1 MSTVESF
8 STKSA
13 RDFVI
18 KHAKSI
24 SEKQMAQ
31 SFWRDFFS
39 MVCGVDDLISVGIE
53 FEFPVRSKSTGKIR
67 FVDVLWGGVLLVEHK
82 SAGEDLDKAEEQARD
97 YLTSLDPS
105 LRPPAFIVSD
115 FKRIRIIEVFA
126 GKSVEFALEELPYHL
141 DRFSA
146 IVGNN
151 GIQVA
156 KVQTQADIKAA
167 KLMSELFIEFEK
179 ANYSGHEVSVLLI
192 RVLFLLFGEDTR
204 MFKPTP
210 RGLFT
215 DFVEATVPDGS
226 GLGGRLQEL
235 FQVLNTPKEQR
246 PGTLPFYVKDFPYVN
261 GGLFAE
267 NIGIF
272 SFTKEMRGALLKATS
287 YDWSQI
293 SPAIFGSLFQF
304 ARDKETRREM
314 GEHFTSEEFILRSIN
329 DLFLNDFIDR
339 LAKAWD
345 NPNALKKLQRELG
358 TYNFLDPACGSG
370 NFLVVSYKKLR
381 EIELKIIARTQE
393 LTGSEGQLQID
404 GSLGLQVHLG
414 QFHGIEL
421 DDWSSSI
428 AVVAMH
434 LADHQANLA
443 LEEITG
449 VIPTRFPL
457 KESANIVQANAL
469 RVDWSEICPMSDK
482 TFVVGNPPFNGARWQ
497 SKEQKADTNHVWGK
511 VRGVGNL
518 DYVSNWHLIA
528 SRFIDRFGVRAS
540 FVSTNSI
547 VQGEQPA
554 IIWSEL
560 SKLDVD
566 IGFAH
571 QTFQWRNEAGKQAA
585 VQVVIMGLNNRN
597 LGPAKKP
604 LWTYPDAKGKPLRVH
619 AKEINGY
626 LLDAPNV
633 LISSRSRPLNPSIPP
648 MDFGSMPN
656 DGGFLADISP
666 EEANRIRAED
676 PVAAKYLRRLIG
688 ARELIHDSERY
699 CLWLVGAEPKDIRSS
714 REIQNRVRAV
724 RELRASSKREATR
737 KLAERPAEFGEVR
750 QPFLDFLAVPKVSS
764 ELRDYF
770 PCKPLS
776 PDVIALDRIG
786 IAPDP
791 NHQIFGFLSSSVF
804 TIWNKTV
811 SGRLESRINFSI
823 TTTYNNFPFPSP
835 SEAVQ
840 KEIREGAEAVLEA
853 RSHFSS
859 SSLADLYDPNSM
871 PPSLR
876 KAHEAL
882 DKAVLKAFGMKPSL
896 SDNEILTRLFGLYEE
911 QTAGLVQSWLA

>member
-1 MSTVESF
+1 
-8 STKSA
+8 
-13 RDFVI
+13 
-18 KHAKSI
+18 
-24 SEKQMAQ
+24 
-31 SFWRDFFS
+31 
-39 MVCGVDDLISVGIE
+39 
-53 FEFPVRSKSTGKIR
+53 
-67 FVDVLWGGVLLVEHK
+67 VLLIEHK

-126 GKSVEFALEELPYHL
+126 GKSVEFALEELPNHL

-151 GIQVA
+151 GIEVA

-235 FQVLNTPKEQR
+235 FQVLNTPSEKR
-246 PGTLPFYVKDFPYVN
+246 PGTLPAYVKDFPYVN

-272 SFTKEMRGALLKATS
+272 SFTKEMRDALLKATS

-329 DLFLNDFIDR
+329 DLFLNDFNDR
-339 LAKAWD
+339 LLKAWD
-345 NPNALKKLQRELG
+345 NPNALKKLQIELG

-393 LTGSEGQLQID
+393 LTGSEGQLQVD
-404 GSLGLQVHLG
+404 GSMGLQVHLG

-457 KESANIVQANAL
+457 TDSAKIVQGNAL
-469 RVDWSEICPMSDK
+469 RLDWADICPMGEK
-482 TFVVGNPPFNGARWQ
+482 TFIIGNPPFNGARFQ
-497 SKEQKADTNHVWGK
+497 TADQKADTLHVWQNAKGSGEIDF
-511 VRGVGNL
+511 VA
-518 DYVSNWHLIA
+518 NWHLVA
-528 SRFIDRFGVRAS
+528 SRLIHEHGVKVS

-547 VQGEQPA
+547 AQGEQPA
-554 IIWSEL
+554 ILWSQLRPLGVE
-560 SKLDVD
+560 
-566 IGFAH
+566 IAFAH
-571 QTFQWRNEAGKQAA
+571 QTFQWQNEALGQAA
-585 VQVVIMGLNNRN
+585 VHVVIMGLSAN
-597 LGPAKKP
+597 PPKTKK
-604 LWTYPDAKGKPLRVH
+604 LWTYPTIKGKPVLKN
-619 AKEINGY
+619 AKSINGY
-626 LLDAPNV
+626 LVDAPDI
-633 LISSRSRPLNPSIPP
+633 LITSRSRPLSPTTPR

-656 DGGFLADISP
+656 DGGHLSDIDA
-666 EEANRIRAED
+666 EEAQRIKKVD
-676 PVAAKYLRRLIG
+676 PIADKYLHRLVGSQEFINNK
-688 ARELIHDSERY
+688 ERY
-699 CLWLVGAEPKDIRSS
+699 CLWLVGANPSDIRQSKIIS
-714 REIQNRVRAV
+714 ERVQAV
-724 RELRASSKREATR
+724 KELRLASKRAATQ
-737 KLAERPAEFGEVR
+737 KLANRPAEFGEVR
-750 QPFLDFLAVPKVSS
+750 QPEKGDYLLVPRVSS
-764 ELRDYF
+764 ERRDYVPIGF
-770 PCKPLS
+770 FDHLVITNDS
-776 PDVIALDRIG
+776 VLVIPDAQVSDFG
-786 IAPDP
+786 I
-791 NHQIFGFLSSSVF
+791 LSSRLFNV
-804 TIWNKTV
+804 WLRAV
-811 SGRLESRINFSI
+811 SGRLKSDFRISATI
-823 TTTYNNFPFPSP
+823 TYNNFPFVALTDG
-835 SEAVQ
+835 AVKDISQ
-840 KEIREGAEAVLEA
+840 TAQTVLDARAE
-853 RSHFSS
+853 FPS

-882 DKAVLKAFGMKPSL
+882 DKAVLTAFAMKPSL
-896 SDNEILTRLFGLYEE
+896 SDNEILTRLFELYEE
-911 QTAGLVQSWLA
+911 QTAGLV

>member
-1 MSTVESF
+1 MSTIERF
-8 STKSA
+8 STKNA
-13 RDFVI
+13 RDFAT
-18 KHAKSI
+18 KHAKST

-39 MVCGVDDLISVGIE
+39 MVCGIDDLISVGIE
-53 FEFPVRSKSTGKIR
+53 FEFPVRSNSTGKIR
-67 FVDVLWGGVLLVEHK
+67 FVDVLWGGVLLIEHK
-82 SAGEDLDKAEEQARD
+82 SAGEDLDKADEQARD

-126 GKSVEFALEELPYHL
+126 GKSVEFSLEELPNHL
-141 DRFSA
+141 ERFSA

-151 GIQVA
+151 GIEVA

-235 FQVLNTPKEQR
+235 FQVLNTPMEKR
-246 PGTLPFYVKDFPYVN
+246 PGTLPAYVKDFPYVN

-267 NIGIF
+267 NIGVF
-272 SFTKEMRGALLKATS
+272 SFTREMRGALLKATS

-329 DLFLNDFIDR
+329 DLFLNDFNDR

-345 NPNALKKLQRELG
+345 NPNALKKLQMELG
-358 TYNFLDPACGSG
+358 TYSFLDPACGSG

-381 EIELKIIARTQE
+381 EIELKIIARAQE
-393 LTGSEGQLQID
+393 LNGSEGQLQID
-404 GSLGLQVHLG
+404 GSMGLQVHLG

-457 KESANIVQANAL
+457 TESAKIVQGNAL
-469 RVDWSEICPMSDK
+469 RLDWAEICPMGEK
-482 TFVVGNPPFNGARWQ
+482 TFIIGNPPFNGARWQ
-497 SKEQKADTNHVWGK
+497 SKDQKVDTNHVWGK

-518 DYVSNWHLIA
+518 DFVCNWHLIA
-528 SRFIDRFGVRAS
+528 SRFIDNSGAKAS

-560 SKLDVD
+560 SKLDVE

-571 QTFQWRNEAGKQAA
+571 QTFQWRNEASKQAA
-585 VQVVIMGLNNRN
+585 VQVVILGLRN
-597 LGPAKKP
+597 QDAGAKKRL
-604 LWTYPDAKGKPLRVH
+604 LWTYPDVKGKPVRSN

-633 LISSRSRPLNPSIPP
+633 LIKSRSTPLSPNIPV

-656 DGGFLADISP
+656 DGGHLSDISSG
-666 EEANRIRAED
+666 EANQMRAED
-676 PVAAKYLRRLIG
+676 PVAAKYLRRLVG
-688 ARELIHDSERY
+688 ARELIHDSERF

-714 REIQNRVRAV
+714 QEIQKRVKAV
-724 RELRASSKREATR
+724 RELRASSKRETTR
-737 KLAERPAEFGEVR
+737 KLADRPAEFGEIR
-750 QPFLDFLAVPKVSS
+750 QPFLDFLAIPKVSS
-764 ELRDYF
+764 EHRDYL

-776 PDVIALDRIG
+776 PEVIALDRIG
-786 IAPDP
+786 IVPDR

-811 SGRLESRINFSI
+811 SGRLESRLNFSI
-823 TTTYNNFPFPSP
+823 TTTYNNFPFPNP
-835 SEAVQ
+835 NGVVE
-840 KEIREGAEAVLEA
+840 KEISERAEAVLEA
-853 RSHFSS
+853 RSQFPA

-882 DKAVLKAFGMKPSL
+882 DKAVLRAFGMKPSL
-896 SDNEILTRLFGLYEE
+896 SENEILTRLFELYEE
-911 QTAGLVQSWLA
+911 QTAGLV

>member
-1 MSTVESF
+1 MSTVERF

-13 RDFVI
+13 RDFAT
-18 KHAKSI
+18 KHEKST

-39 MVCGVDDLISVGIE
+39 MVCGIDDLISVGIE
-53 FEFPVRSKSTGKIR
+53 FEFPIRSKSTRKIR
-67 FVDVLWGGVLLVEHK
+67 FIDVFWGGVLLVEHK
-82 SAGEDLDKAEEQARD
+82 STGEDLDKAEEQARD
-97 YLTSLDPS
+97 YLTSLDPA
-105 LRPPAFIVSD
+105 LRPPVFIVSD
-115 FKRIRIIEVFA
+115 FKRIRIIDIFA
-126 GKSVEFALEELPYHL
+126 GKSVEFALEELPNHL

-146 IVGNN
+146 IIGNN
-151 GIQVA
+151 GVEVA

-179 ANYSGHEVSVLLI
+179 AGYSGHEVSVLLI

-235 FQVLNTPKEQR
+235 FQVLNTPVEKR
-246 PGTLPFYVKDFPYVN
+246 PGTLPSYVKDFPYVN

-272 SFTKEMRGALLKATS
+272 SFTKEMRSALLKATS

-329 DLFLNDFIDR
+329 DLFLNDFNDR

-345 NPNALKKLQRELG
+345 KPNALKKLQTELG

-381 EIELKIIARTQE
+381 EIELKIIARNQE
-393 LTGSEGQLQID
+393 LTGSEGQLQVD
-404 GSLGLQVHLG
+404 GSMGLQVHLG

-457 KESANIVQANAL
+457 TDSAKIVQGNAL
-469 RVDWSEICPMSDK
+469 RLDWADICPMGEK
-482 TFVVGNPPFNGARWQ
+482 TFIIGNPPFNGARFQ
-497 SKEQKADTNHVWGK
+497 TEDQKADTLHVWQNAKGAGEIDF
-511 VRGVGNL
+511 VA
-518 DYVSNWHLIA
+518 NWHVIA
-528 SRFIDRFGVRAS
+528 SRLIHEHGVQVS

-547 VQGEQPA
+547 AQGEQPA
-554 IIWSEL
+554 ILWSQLRPL
-560 SKLDVD
+560 SVE
-566 IGFAH
+566 IAFAH
-571 QTFQWRNEAGKQAA
+571 QTFQWQNEATGQAA
-585 VQVVIMGLNNRN
+585 VHVVIMGLSAS
-597 LGPAKKP
+597 PSKTKK
-604 LWTYPDAKGKPLRVH
+604 LWTYPTIKAKPVLKN
-619 AKEINGY
+619 AKNINGY
-626 LLDAPNV
+626 LVDAPDI
-633 LISSRSRPLNPSIPP
+633 LITSRSRPLSPATPR

-656 DGGFLADISP
+656 DGGHLSDIDAQ
-666 EEANRIRAED
+666 EAQRIKTQD
-676 PVAAKYLRRLIG
+676 PIASKYLHRLVGSQEFINNK
-688 ARELIHDSERY
+688 ERY
-699 CLWLVGAEPKDIRSS
+699 CLWLVGANPSDIRQSKIIS
-714 REIQNRVRAV
+714 ERVQAV
-724 RELRASSKREATR
+724 KELRLASKRAATQ
-737 KLAERPAEFGEVR
+737 KLANRPAEFGEVR
-750 QPFLDFLAVPKVSS
+750 QPERGDYLLVPCVSS
-764 ELRDYF
+764 ERREYVPIGFFDHSVITNNSVLVI
-770 PCKPLS
+770 PEAQLS
-776 PDVIALDRIG
+776 DFG
-786 IAPDP
+786 I
-791 NHQIFGFLSSSVF
+791 LSSRLF
-804 TIWNKTV
+804 NIWLRAV
-811 SGRLESRINFSI
+811 SGRLKSDFRISATI
-823 TTTYNNFPFPSP
+823 TYNNFPFVALTDESVKGI
-835 SEAVQ
+835 SQMAQ
-840 KEIREGAEAVLEA
+840 AVLDA
-853 RSHFSS
+853 RAEFPS

-876 KAHEAL
+876 KVHEAL

-896 SDNEILTRLFGLYEE
+896 SDNEILTRLFELYQE
-911 QTAGLVQSWLA
+911 QTAGLV

>member
-1 MSTVESF
+1 MSTVERF

-18 KHAKSI
+18 KHAKST

-39 MVCGVDDLISVGIE
+39 MVCGIDDLISVGIE
-53 FEFPVRSKSTGKIR
+53 FEFPVRSNSTGKIR
-67 FVDVLWGGVLLVEHK
+67 FIDVLWGGVLLIEHK

-126 GKSVEFALEELPYHL
+126 GKSVEFALEELPNHL

-151 GIQVA
+151 GIEVA

-235 FQVLNTPKEQR
+235 FQVLNTPIEKR
-246 PGTLPFYVKDFPYVN
+246 PGTLPTYVKDFPYVN

-304 ARDKETRREM
+304 ARDKEARREM

-329 DLFLNDFIDR
+329 DLFLNDFNDR

-345 NPNALKKLQRELG
+345 NPNALKKLQMELG

-457 KESANIVQANAL
+457 KESANIVQGNAL
-469 RVDWSEICPMSDK
+469 RLDWSEICPMGEK
-482 TFVVGNPPFNGARWQ
+482 TFIIGNPPFNGARWQ
-497 SKEQKADTNHVWGK
+497 STEQKADTNHVWGK

-518 DYVSNWHLIA
+518 DFVSNWHLIA
-528 SRFIDRFGVRAS
+528 SRFIDQFGVSAS

-554 IIWSEL
+554 IIWAQL
-560 SKLDVD
+560 SKLNVQVA
-566 IGFAH
+566 FAH
-571 QTFQWRNEAGKQAA
+571 QTFQWQNEASGQAA
-585 VQVVIMGLNNRN
+585 VHVVIIGLESKSAGSKTRN
-597 LGPAKKP
+597 L
-604 LWTYPDAKGKPLRVH
+604 WVYPHIKGKPILTK
-619 AKEINGY
+619 AKTINGY
-626 LLDAPNV
+626 LLDAPNI
-633 LISSRSRPLNPSIPP
+633 LISSRSRPLSPSTPI
-648 MDFGSMPN
+648 MEFGSMPN
-656 DGGFLADISP
+656 DGGFLSDIDS
-666 EEANRIRAED
+666 EQAAKIREVD
-676 PVAAKYLRRLIG
+676 PIASKYLRKLIG
-688 ARELIHDSERY
+688 GRELLHNVDRY
-699 CLWLVGAEPKDIRSS
+699 CLWLVGAEPGHIRQSPELS
-714 REIQNRVRAV
+714 MRTKAV
-724 RELRASSKREATR
+724 REVRESSKREATQR
-737 KLAERPAEFGEVR
+737 LANRPTEFAEIR
-750 QPFLDFLAVPKVSS
+750 QPDREYLAVPLITS
-764 ELRDYF
+764 EHRDYLACAVQ
-770 PCKPLS
+770 PSEVVANNK
-776 PDVIALDRIG
+776 IG
-786 IAPDP
+786 IIVESVYEA
-791 NHQIFGFLSSSVF
+791 FGFLSSKVF
-804 TIWNKTV
+804 TVWNKAV
-811 SGRLESRINFSI
+811 SGRLESRLNVGI
-823 TTTYNNFPFPSP
+823 TTTYNNFPFPALS
-835 SEAVQ
+835 SEQSGELRQVAQ
-840 KEIREGAEAVLEA
+840 GILDA
-853 RSHFSS
+853 RAQFPE

-882 DKAVLKAFGMKPSL
+882 DKVVLKAFGMKPSL
-896 SDNEILTRLFGLYEE
+896 SDNEILTRLFELYEE
-911 QTAGLVQSWLA
+911 QTAGLV

>member
-1 MSTVESF
+1 MSTVQRF

-18 KHAKSI
+18 KHAKST

-39 MVCGVDDLISVGIE
+39 MVCGVDDLISVGVE

-82 SAGEDLDKAEEQARD
+82 SAGEDLNKAEEQARD

-126 GKSVEFALEELPYHL
+126 GKSVEFALEELPNHL

-151 GIQVA
+151 GVEVA

-192 RVLFLLFGEDTR
+192 RALFLLFGEDTR

-235 FQVLNTPKEQR
+235 FQVLNTPIEKR
-246 PGTLPFYVKDFPYVN
+246 PRTLPAYVKDFPYVN

-272 SFTKEMRGALLKATS
+272 SFTKEMRGALLRATS

-329 DLFLNDFIDR
+329 DLFLNDFNDR

-345 NPNALKKLQRELG
+345 NPNAVKKLQMELG

-457 KESANIVQANAL
+457 TDSANIVQGNAL
-469 RVDWSEICPMSDK
+469 RLDWSEICPMGEN
-482 TFVVGNPPFNGARWQ
+482 TFIIGNPPFNGARFQ
-497 SKEQKADTNHVWGK
+497 TADQKADTLHVWRDSKGSGEIDF
-511 VRGVGNL
+511 VA
-518 DYVSNWHLIA
+518 NWHLIA
-528 SRFIDRFGVRAS
+528 SRLIQQHGVRVS

-554 IIWSEL
+554 ILWSQLRPLGVE
-560 SKLDVD
+560 
-566 IGFAH
+566 IAFAH
-571 QTFQWRNEAGKQAA
+571 QTFQWQNEASGQAA
-585 VQVVIMGLNNRN
+585 VHVVIMGLSAN
-597 LGPAKKP
+597 PPKTKKI
-604 LWTYPDAKGKPLRVH
+604 WAYPSIKGKPVLKN
-619 AKEINGY
+619 AKSINGY
-626 LLDAPNV
+626 LVDAPDI
-633 LISSRSRPLNPSIPP
+633 LITARSRPLTPSTPR

-656 DGGFLADISP
+656 DGGHLSDIDA
-666 EEANRIRAED
+666 EEAQSIKKVD
-676 PVAAKYLRRLIG
+676 PIAAKYLHRLVGSQEYINNK
-688 ARELIHDSERY
+688 ERY
-699 CLWLVGAEPKDIRSS
+699 CLWLVGANPSDIRQSKIIS
-714 REIQNRVRAV
+714 ERVQAV
-724 RELRASSKREATR
+724 KELRLASKRAATQ
-737 KLAERPAEFGEVR
+737 KLANRPAEFGEVR
-750 QPFLDFLAVPKVSS
+750 QPENGDYLLVPRVSS
-764 ELRDYF
+764 ERRDYVPIGF
-770 PCKPLS
+770 FDHSVITNDSVLVIPDAQLS
-776 PDVIALDRIG
+776 DFG
-786 IAPDP
+786 I
-791 NHQIFGFLSSSVF
+791 LSSRLFNV
-804 TIWNKTV
+804 WLRAV
-811 SGRLESRINFSI
+811 SGRLKSDFRISGTI
-823 TTTYNNFPFPSP
+823 TYNNFPFVAFTD
-835 SEAVQ
+835 EAVKDIPQ
-840 KEIREGAEAVLEA
+840 TAQAVLDA
-853 RSHFSS
+853 RAEFPS

-882 DKAVLKAFGMKPSL
+882 DKSVFKAFGIKPSL
-896 SDNEILTRLFGLYEE
+896 SDNEILTRLFELYEE
-911 QTAGLVQSWLA
+911 QTAGLV

>member
-1 MSTVESF
+1 MVERF
-8 STKSA
+8 SAKSA
-13 RDFVI
+13 RDFAT
-18 KHAKSI
+18 KHAKST

-39 MVCGVDDLISVGIE
+39 MVCGIDDLISVGIE
-53 FEFPVRSKSTGKIR
+53 FEFPVRSNSTGKVR
-67 FVDVLWGGVLLVEHK
+67 FVDVLWGGVLLIEHK

-126 GKSVEFALEELPYHL
+126 GKSVEFALEELPNHL
-141 DRFSA
+141 DRFTA
-146 IVGNN
+146 IIGNN
-151 GIQVA
+151 GVEVA

-167 KLMSELFIEFEK
+167 KLMSELFVEFEK
-179 ANYSGHEVSVLLI
+179 AGYSGHEVSVLLI

-235 FQVLNTPKEQR
+235 FQVLNTPMEKR
-246 PGTLPFYVKDFPYVN
+246 PGTLPAYVKDFPYVN

-267 NIGIF
+267 SIGIF
-272 SFTKEMRGALLKATS
+272 SFTKEMRSALLKATN

-329 DLFLNDFIDR
+329 DLFLNDFNER

-345 NPNALKKLQRELG
+345 NPKALRNLQTELG

-393 LTGSEGQLQID
+393 LTGSEGQLQVD

-449 VIPTRFPL
+449 AIPTRFPL
-457 KESANIVQANAL
+457 TESANIVRGNAL
-469 RVDWSEICPMSDK
+469 RLEWSEICPMGEK
-482 TFVVGNPPFNGARWQ
+482 TFIMGNPPFYGTSWQ
-497 SKEQKADTNHVWGK
+497 SKEQKEDTSLVWG
-511 VRGVGNL
+511 GFPGSGLL
-518 DYVSNWHLIA
+518 DYVANWFLVA
-528 SRFIDRFGVRAS
+528 SKQLSERGGRAA
-540 FVSTNSI
+540 FVATNSI
-547 VQGEQPA
+547 TQGTQPA
-554 IIWSEL
+554 VIWSQMTAL
-560 SKLDVD
+560 GMSID
-566 IGFAH
+566 FAH
-571 QTFQWRNEAGKQAA
+571 QSFQWTNEASGQAT
-585 VQVVIMGLNNRN
+585 VQVVIIGFSGR
-597 LGPAKKP
+597 KKP
-604 LWTYPDAKGKPLRVH
+604 QKLKLWEYPNQKGKPVLTW
-619 AKEINGY
+619 ASNINGY
-626 LLDAPNV
+626 LLDAPNILV
-633 LISSRSRPLNPSIPP
+633 RSRRKPLSPDTPP
-648 MDFGSMPN
+648 LDNGNKPA
-656 DGGFLADISP
+656 DGGFLSDISP
-666 EEANRIRAED
+666 DEAAEIAKED
-676 PVAAKYLRRLIG
+676 SIAKKYLRRIVG
-688 ARELIHDSERY
+688 ARELIHSEERY
-699 CLWLVGAEPKDIRSS
+699 CLWLAEASPSDIRNSPILRSRVAQVRQMRESS
-714 REIQNRVRAV
+714 A
-724 RELRASSKREATR
+724 KPKTR
-737 KLAERPAEFGEVR
+737 QDANRPAEFQEIR
-750 QPFLDFLAVPKVSS
+750 QPSEDFIAVPKITSEDRDYVPIALYPKDIIVNDRVSIIERGSMSLFGMVSS
-764 ELRDYF
+764 
-770 PCKPLS
+770 KPF
-776 PDVIALDRIG
+776 
-786 IAPDP
+786 
-791 NHQIFGFLSSSVF
+791 N
-804 TIWNKTV
+804 IWNKAV
-811 SGRLESRINFSI
+811 SGRLESRTNISSLI
-823 TTTYNNFPFPSP
+823 TYNNFPFPILTD
-835 SEAVQ
+835 ELGQ
-840 KEIREGAEAVLEA
+840 EIADSARKVLDARRE
-853 RSHFSS
+853 FPT

-896 SDNEILTRLFGLYEE
+896 SDNEILTRLFELYEE
-911 QTAGLVQSWLA
+911 QTAGLV